1 MPDCAFLRSW
11 SAGEPRWRRSSASV
25 GIEPDP
31 PIVPAWPPCY
41 LPSMRSA
48 PPKRVTLAE
57 FLDWERLQ
65 STRHELIDGE
75 IVAMTGAR
83 AGHVRM
89 VARLMERLRRHL
101 RGSPCE
107 AFANDL
113 RIVVPLGDSYYP
125 DILVVCGEARPRDE
139 DDQVGLATIAIEVS
153 SPSTWRHDAQRKR
166 WGYLSVPTLEHYLLI
181 DPAQVGAEIV
191 SRNEDRAYRGTLMLR
206 ADDVLELPAIGFS
219 VRLGDLYAD

>member
-1 MPDCAFLRSW
+1 M
-11 SAGEPRWRRSSASV
+11 
-25 GIEPDP
+25 
-31 PIVPAWPPCY
+31 
-41 LPSMRSA
+41 
-48 PPKRVTLAE
+48 TLAE
-57 FLDWERLQ
+57 FLEWERRQ
-65 STRHELIDGE
+65 PTRHEFIDGE

-125 DILVVCGEARPRDE
+125 DILVVCGEARPDDE
-139 DDQVGLATIAIEVS
+139 DDQVELATIAIEVS
-153 SPSTWRHDAQRKR
+153 SPSTWRYDAQRKR
-166 WGYLSVPTLEHYLLI
+166 WGYLSVPTMEHYLLI
-181 DPAQVGAEIV
+181 DPAETGAEVV
-191 SRNEDRAYRGTLMLR
+191 SRDEARAYRGTLLLKP
-206 ADDVLELPAIGFS
+206 DDILELPAIGFS